1 MPGAPDAMNDDEAP
15 DAARATTA
23 ARCQRRGEVRAGRGT
38 ASVQE
43 AAHRP
48 LVPPLAVVLALVA
61 LAACTQAPPPL
72 PPPSGFEA
80 IESRF
85 DSTTGGWTTTEA
97 QPPYWESPGHL
108 VVVDEGSDWQYAV
121 APAKFAGD
129 WRAAEGVSFR
139 VRADPGPLTYPVRL
153 RVTGPVGSVYVEFP
167 IEDLEPGEWVELSA
181 PFMAGAWRQFAG
193 EETVGAVATQD
204 ELDAVLADVDD
215 LRIRLDLTSKF
226 TGDEANLLDDVVVE

>member
-1 MPGAPDAMNDDEAP
+1 MLEAPDAMNDDQAAG
-15 DAARATTA
+15 AARATTVT
-23 ARCQRRGEVRAGRGT
+23 RRQRRGEVRAVRGT

-43 AAHRP
+43 AAHW
-48 LVPPLAVVLALVA
+48 PLASVPALVLALVA
-61 LAACTQAPPPL
+61 LAACTQAPP

-85 DSTTGGWTTTEA
+85 DSTTDGWTTTEA
-97 QPPYWESPGHL
+97 QAPYWEAPGHL
-108 VVVDEGSDWQYAV
+108 VVVDDGSDWQFAV

-129 WRAAEGVSFR
+129 WRGAEGVSFR

-153 RVTGPVGSVYVEFP
+153 RVTGPAGSVYVEFP

-181 PFMAGAWRQFAG
+181 PFEAGAWRQFAG
-193 EETVGAVATQD
+193 EETIGALATQD
-204 ELDAVLADVDD
+204 ELEAVLADVDD